1 MAEALPIGKNRA
13 IGKRKV
19 SFRSSRPACREFF
32 SLARN
37 CGIEK
42 TDFQHRLS
50 LIYRVNMQD
59 THKNLMLYIAKCI
72 ASAGLIYFL
81 SYIFHYPD
89 ITWCLISA
97 VLVLSPDAKEALP
110 FAQTRIAANL
120 VGGASTLF
128 CMLGGFPQFVTIFLA
143 YCLTITTCFLFRIMN
158 ASRTALA
165 AATIITL
172 APSTEAHLWDKAL
185 ERVLSVAAG
194 CLVGLV
200 ITLTIHRRF
209 SGPGKV
215 APSEHTE

>member
-1 MAEALPIGKNRA
+1 MK
-13 IGKRKV
+13 
-19 SFRSSRPACREFF
+19 
-32 SLARN
+32 
-37 CGIEK
+37 
-42 TDFQHRLS
+42 
-50 LIYRVNMQD
+50 D
-59 THKNLMLYIAKCI
+59 TYKNLLLYITKCI

-81 SYIFHYPD
+81 SYLFHYPD

-110 FAQTRIAANL
+110 FALTRIAANL
-120 VGGASTLF
+120 VGGVSTLL
-128 CMLGGFPQFVTIFLA
+128 CLLGGLPHIVTISFA
-143 YCLTITTCFLFRIMN
+143 YCLTITVCFLFRIMN

-165 AATIITL
+165 AVTIITL

-209 SGPGKV
+209 SGAGNV
-215 APSEHTE
+215 APSDQTE